1 MTKLFYFP
9 ENAGRNKYI
18 LNSVRIW
25 EKCGY
30 HVLPLN
36 KILSY
41 LFSSNKVV
49 VFNWLEDAPSTVR
62 FPLIST
68 LKCLSAVVFCVFFC
82 DKIIYVKHNFAPHSS
97 KALFSRLY
105 FSLISFILTKL
116 SDDIVTHRPLAHI
129 DSKFINHPLYS
140 NQKNIETIR
149 DIEFSWVGKVMSYKG
164 LDKLLMTWPVDR
176 YLVISGKCDDNEYSI
191 LIKSIIHKRSLNVD
205 WINSELS
212 DKELENILLRTKYLV
227 LSHID
232 NTMIVSG
239 MFYHAASFGCNIL
252 LADGF
257 FADFCIKSFSFA
269 NSIDSNLVYVNPDE
283 VMNEIYE
290 NCSDDSLASKW
301 RQVIN

>member
-18 LNSVRIW
+18 LNSVRVW

-36 KILSY
+36 NILSY

-49 VFNWLEDAPSTVR
+49 VFNWLEDAPSIAR

-68 LKCLSAVVFCVFFC
+68 LKCLSAVLFCFFIC
-82 DKIIYVKHNFAPHSS
+82 DKIIYVKHNIAPHNSRS
-97 KALFSRLY
+97 FFSRLY
-105 FSLISFILTKL
+105 FRLISFILTKL

-129 DSKFINHPLYS
+129 DSKFINHPLYN

-164 LDKLLMTWPVDR
+164 LDKLLMTWPIDR

-191 LIKSIIHKRSLNVD
+191 LIRSIIQNRSLNVN
-205 WINSELS
+205 WIDSELS
-212 DKELENILLRTKYLV
+212 DNELESILLRTKYLV

-239 MFYHAASFGCNIL
+239 MFYHAATFGCNIL
-252 LADGF
+252 LSDGY
-257 FADFCIKSFSFA
+257 FADFSINEFSFA
-269 NSIDSNLVYVNPDE
+269 NSVDSDLVYVNPDE
-283 VMNEIYE
+283 VIYE
-290 NCSDDSLASKW
+290 INETCSDDSLASKW